1 MDYVVCNPATEKWVV
16 VPDSGWS
23 SKATYYK
30 ARIARLGFDPAVSSS
45 FHVFEFIPDDV
56 WYMDNE
62 QMEDSFDGRIEAVAI
77 YSSKAGVWSFNED
90 NVVLGDQF
98 AMPMDSKS
106 VFFNGVLHLTTFYG
120 MVVAI
125 DVEGNILR
133 GIPIPLP
140 DYDEYNPGGVYV
152 SQGQLYF
159 SSMYKSDKSKD
170 YELSVWVLV
179 DYNSE
184 NWSLKLSVNPLH
196 LLGAFYHSKFGYD
209 FSVISIHPDHDM
221 IFMVCGTE
229 KTVMSYEMGHRR
241 RRVISRFGC
250 HCLTRCIPYVPLLS
264 GSLADEN

>member
-1 MDYVVCNPATEKWVV
+1 MV

-30 ARIARLGFDPAVSSS
+30 ARIARLGFDPAVSSH

-77 YSSKAGVWSFNED
+77 YSSKAGVWSLHKDYSEW
-90 NVVLGDQF
+90 GGHF
-98 AMPMDSKS
+98 AMPRDSKS

-120 MVVAI
+120 IVVAI

-152 SQGQLYF
+152 SQGHLYF
-159 SSMYKSDKSKD
+159 SSIDVSDKSED
-170 YELSVWVLV
+170 YELSVWVLE

-184 NWSLKLSVNPLH
+184 NWSLKYSVNPLY
-196 LLGAFYHSKFGYD
+196 LFGATYHSKFGD
-209 FSVISIHPDHDM
+209 DSIVITIHPEHDVIM
-221 IFMVCGTE
+221 IVMVCGAE
-229 KTVMSYEMGHRR
+229 KTLMSFDMCHMRR
-241 RRVISRFGC
+241 HFISRLGC
-250 HCLTRCIPYVPLLS
+250 HCSTRCIPYVPLLS